1 MSAPGDGD
9 TGRVSAHKRT
19 MRFVYEHS
27 VTLVAV
33 SVAWFVAS
41 LPLVTVGPAT
51 LGAYAAIRSLRETG
65 ALDRGHVVGVLR
77 RNGVHAALLSFLPVT
92 FFVAAGL
99 YVRGGTPRTG
109 FETVIAV
116 VGVYVG
122 AYLVVALIPTFVAMA
137 AGAAGIAA
145 YDTVVLDLD
154 DEERL
159 REEAVTART
168 LGYDGKAAVAPE
180 QVEVIN
186 EVFTP
191 SEEEVSRA
199 RRLIE
204 AFESAGEGTG
214 LVEFEG
220 TLVDKPVVDQQ
231 RALLARARAVDGT
244 TDADAGAEGEE

>member
-1 MSAPGDGD
+1 MSGPDEGD
-9 TGRVSAHKRT
+9 TERVSAHKRT

-65 ALDRGHVVGVLR
+65 ALDRGHVAGVLR

-92 FFVAAGL
+92 FFAAAGL

-122 AYLVVALIPTFVAMA
+122 AYLVVALIPTFITMA
-137 AGAAGIAA
+137 AGEPPTVALRQAYLWTASKPTAALSLAIVTA
-145 YDTVVLDLD
+145 VIF
-154 DEERL
+154 
-159 REEAVTART
+159 AVTALLT
-168 LGYDGKAAVAPE
+168 IGFVLLFPAVAFSYH
-180 QVEVIN
+180 VEYLADDFDVA
-186 EVFTP
+186 TAADP
-191 SEEEVSRA
+191 STAATAPSV
-199 RRLIE
+199 
-204 AFESAGEGTG
+204 
-214 LVEFEG
+214 
-220 TLVDKPVVDQQ
+220 
-231 RALLARARAVDGT
+231 
-244 TDADAGAEGEE
+244 

>member
-1 MSAPGDGD
+1 MSGPDEGD
-9 TGRVSAHKRT
+9 TERVSAHKRT

-41 LPLVTVGPAT
+41 LPLVTIGPAT

-65 ALDRGHVVGVLR
+65 ALDRRRVAGVLR

-109 FETVIAV
+109 FETVIAA

-137 AGAAGIAA
+137 AGDPPTAALRQAYVWTASKPTAA
-145 YDTVVLDLD
+145 LSLAIVTAVIF
-154 DEERL
+154 
-159 REEAVTART
+159 AVTALLT
-168 LGYDGKAAVAPE
+168 IGFVLLFPAVAFSYH
-180 QVEVIN
+180 VEYLADDFDVA
-186 EVFTP
+186 TATDP
-191 SEEEVSRA
+191 STAATAPSV
-199 RRLIE
+199 
-204 AFESAGEGTG
+204 
-214 LVEFEG
+214 
-220 TLVDKPVVDQQ
+220 
-231 RALLARARAVDGT
+231 
-244 TDADAGAEGEE
+244 